1 MSCWQ
6 ALERS
11 FQRVCR
17 QVSTRPSPMGMREQN
32 FSASFTHAES
42 ARAVDEAVA
51 STAAKSA
58 ISGERGLVL
67 DMVFL
72 HRVSRVDL
80 EELCD
85 EKQVTNQ
92 LSTTPNH
99 QGVRATSLSMKPCS
113 IRYQLARAPSRART
127 DISPNRIRKMN
138 SSSPGRRS
146 FSRLRLFSSRVP
158 SGNASP
164 GSIERISSRSMTP

>member
-92 LSTTPNH
+92 LSSTPTIKAY
-99 QGVRATSLSMKPCS
+99 GRT
-113 IRYQLARAPSRART
+113 RYL
-127 DISPNRIRKMN
+127 
-138 SSSPGRRS
+138 
-146 FSRLRLFSSRVP
+146 
-158 SGNASP
+158 
-164 GSIERISSRSMTP
+164 